1 MPTKVSSVLI
11 LFLENIPFLMLFM
24 KSKMQTFYLKLG
36 IEGLMFLAAVASLM
50 VPLIIGIVVLDP
62 ASFMH
67 RLFLSLFNIRLRL
80 ELKILPLIFL
90 IVFFNLQISNVI
102 FHYLGCGL
110 LYIYAAI
117 AWLKTVEVSRVQNKG
132 ITRWKKCDLVSNTE
146 DNLNFLQTYRQLQL
160 VDLWVNVIY
169 GNFLLSVHFAG
180 TFVISLA
187 TSFLLIRMPGQV
199 SPAMS
204 IFALAGLLS
213 CVSIVYGEVLLAEM
227 VSSSCE
233 MFIRACTS
241 KFRKKSVKG
250 KLVASLWTI
259 RFRSGRPFFLLGR
272 HSFLRFLNELL
283 YFLATLLI
291 ATK

>member
-1 MPTKVSSVLI
+1 MRIIIAKINYVLFHFFKFTGAWLVIYLHISRECKTWKICKYLSNLQKNRLHTYSILI
-11 LFLENIPFLMLFM
+11 LPKF
-24 KSKMQTFYLKLG
+24 
-36 IEGLMFLAAVASLM
+36 
-50 VPLIIGIVVLDP
+50 
-62 ASFMH
+62 
-67 RLFLSLFNIRLRL
+67 
-80 ELKILPLIFL
+80 
-90 IVFFNLQISNVI
+90 LQISNVI

-213 CVSIVYGEVLLAEM
+213 CVSIV
-227 VSSSCE
+227 
-233 MFIRACTS
+233 
-241 KFRKKSVKG
+241 
-250 KLVASLWTI
+250 
-259 RFRSGRPFFLLGR
+259 
-272 HSFLRFLNELL
+272 
-283 YFLATLLI
+283 
-291 ATK
+291 